1 MDIVERLRFGVALD
15 EQGDVSWCNQ
25 EAMINAA
32 DEIER
37 LREENKRL
45 RELNQHK
52 TMQGRLDGRTVI
64 LHQSG
69 DVWVPHWQ
77 EDPEV
82 QGGE

>member
-1 MDIVERLRFGVALD
+1 MDIVERLR
-15 EQGDVSWCNQ
+15 Q
-25 EAMINAA
+25 EIGGYTDKDIEKAEADMKEAA

-37 LREENKRL
+37 LRKQNKRL

-77 EDPEV
+77 EEPEV